1 MEAVAVDGPPMTVDE
16 LLGGVPVRRAA
27 RTEGVRP
34 AGVAH
39 DSRAVRRGDAFVAVR
54 GLREDGLAHAPAAVA
69 AGASLVVVGRGRF
82 EEAEKLLASLRGTGR
97 GRPAALV
104 EVEEERIAL
113 ALMSRNAA
121 GRPDLEMRITGIT
134 GTNGKTTTSHLL
146 ASMLEAAGIR
156 CGLIGTVEY
165 RIGGE
170 VLRAGRTTPEAA
182 DLCPYLRRMRDA
194 GAGACVMEVSSH
206 ALDLRRVEGI
216 RFAAG
221 VFTNLT
227 RDHLD
232 YHGEMESYFAAKRR
246 LFEGMEAEAPAVLN
260 ADDPYGR
267 RLASAV
273 RQRVVLYGTAEDA
286 GLRIAGRE
294 EGTEGLTVRIEAEG
308 ARREIRSP
316 LVGRPNAY
324 NIVAAAAAARA
335 LGVAWEAI
343 REGAE
348 RTDRVPGRL
357 ESVRGGLPFAVLVD
371 YAHTDDA
378 LRSVLETLRD
388 LTRGRLIVVFGAGG
402 DRDRGKRP
410 LMGEHAARLADL
422 AWLTSDNPR
431 SEKPLAIIDMVLEG
445 VRRVPGGAARC
456 RVEPDRT
463 AAIAAAIREARDGD
477 TVLIA
482 GKGHERE
489 QILADRVVPFDDA
502 EVARRTIEERFGT
515 ERDGAGADA
524 G

>member
-16 LLGGVPVRRAA
+16 LLSGAPVLRAA
-27 RTEGVRP
+27 RTEGLRP
-34 AGVAH
+34 AGVTH
-39 DSRAVRRGDAFVAVR
+39 DSRGVRPGNAFVAVR
-54 GLREDGLAHAPAAVA
+54 GLKEDGLAHAPAAVRV
-69 AGASLVVVGRGRF
+69 GASLVVVGRGRF
-82 EEAEKLLASLRGTGR
+82 EEAERLLASL
-97 GRPAALV
+97 PAARHERPVGLV
-104 EVEEERIAL
+104 EVEDERIAL
-113 ALMSRNAA
+113 ALMSRNSA

-134 GTNGKTTTSHLL
+134 GTNGKTTSSHLL
-146 ASMLEAAGIR
+146 ASMLEAGGTR
-156 CGLIGTVEY
+156 CGLVGTVEY
-165 RIGGE
+165 RLGGE

-232 YHGEMESYFAAKRR
+232 YHGDMESYFAAKRR
-246 LFEGMEAEAPAVLN
+246 LFDGMEAEAPAILN

-267 RLASAV
+267 RLAAEIG
-273 RQRVVLYGTAEDA
+273 QRVVLYGMAEDA
-286 GLRIAGRE
+286 GFRIAGRE
-294 EGTEGLTVRIEAEG
+294 EAMEGLTVRIEAEG
-308 ARREIRSP
+308 ARREIHSP
-316 LVGRPNAY
+316 LIGRPNAY
-324 NIVAAAAAARA
+324 NVTAAAAAARA
-335 LGVAWEAI
+335 LGVPWEAI
-343 REGAE
+343 REGAA
-348 RTDRVPGRL
+348 RTDRIPGRL
-357 ESVRGGLPFAVLVD
+357 ESVRAGQPFAVLVD

-378 LRSVLETLRD
+378 LRSVLETLRA

-402 DRDRGKRP
+402 DRDRSKRP

-431 SEKPLAIIDMVLEG
+431 SEDPLAIIDMVLEG
-445 VRRVPGGAARC
+445 VRTVPEGAARC
-456 RVEPDRT
+456 RVEPDRA

-489 QILADRVVPFDDA
+489 QILAGRVVPFDDA
-502 EVARRTIEERFGT
+502 DVARRLIEERFGT
-515 ERDGAGADA
+515 ERDGAGPDA